1 MIWINVLIS
10 HHLCNKYFSSI
21 TTFLKTLNSATSW
34 NCPLLAWFLPV
45 CVNPYCS
52 LLPPSLPF
60 SHPFYPDGSYLF
72 LWENV
77 IEIASEERSPKT
89 CLKLCSPNTVV
100 YSFFFYFIQKLYPRN
115 IFTREKK
122 WEQTLSFPH
131 NPIAKFL
138 LLCFYH
144 TDSRHCIDDYD
155 LIWPF
160 DLSRWCKNASLPKAH
175 ASFHQANGQNL
186 LST

>member
-21 TTFLKTLNSATSW
+21 TTFLKTLNSAISW

-45 CVNPYCS
+45 CVYPYYS
-52 LLPPSLPF
+52 LLPTSLPF

-100 YSFFFYFIQKLYPRN
+100 YSFFFFNFIQKLYPRKSLL
-115 IFTREKK
+115 EKK
-122 WEQTLSFPH
+122 SGNKLCVFSPQSYRQIPLYSAFITLIPD
-131 NPIAKFL
+131 IVL
-138 LLCFYH
+138 M
-144 TDSRHCIDDYD
+144 IMIWYD
-155 LIWPF
+155 PLTYPEGVKMP
-160 DLSRWCKNASLPKAH
+160 LSQKPMPVFIRLMGRIS
-175 ASFHQANGQNL
+175 
-186 LST
+186 

>member
-100 YSFFFYFIQKLYPRN
+100 YSFFFFTSSKNYTLEISLLEKKSGNKLCLFPTILSPNSSYSAFTTLIPDIVLMTMIWYDPLTYPDGVKMPLSQKPMPV
-115 IFTREKK
+115 FTR
-122 WEQTLSFPH
+122 LMGRIS
-131 NPIAKFL
+131 
-138 LLCFYH
+138 
-144 TDSRHCIDDYD
+144 
-155 LIWPF
+155 
-160 DLSRWCKNASLPKAH
+160 
-175 ASFHQANGQNL
+175 
-186 LST
+186 